1 MPYNAEHATVFI
13 TALEN
18 SKYCELSGNIM
29 KIIDTNNSILA
40 KATYQKPVVIELTIQ
55 FTHGG
60 MAGVFEFNV
69 NGMAPNRKDQGTS

>member
-1 MPYNAEHATVFI
+1 
-13 TALEN
+13 
-18 SKYCELSGNIM
+18 M
-29 KIIDTNNSILA
+29 KIINTNYSESA
-40 KATYQKPVVIELTIQ
+40 KAMYQKPMLVELTVQ